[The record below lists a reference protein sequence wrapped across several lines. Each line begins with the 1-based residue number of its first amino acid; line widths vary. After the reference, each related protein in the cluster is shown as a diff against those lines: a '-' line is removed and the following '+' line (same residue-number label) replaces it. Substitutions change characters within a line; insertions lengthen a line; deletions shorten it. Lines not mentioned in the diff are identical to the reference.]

1 MNKFKLTLNYDFND
15 DDYEYEV
22 EVDAYDYADYLFEEV
37 LSARRTDEA
46 FKAVVEMIEELDL
59 YEAVEEYGF
68 TEWLT
73 DQYRE
78 EAEEQYGYDRDANDV
93 RGLYD

>member
-1 MNKFKLTLNYDFND
+1 MIKLTLHYDFND

-22 EVDAYDYADYLFEEV
+22 EVDAYDYADYLFEEA

-59 YEAVEEYGF
+59 YEAIEEYGF

-78 EAEEQYGYDRDANDV
+78 EAEDQYRYDRDANDV